1 MNGAVTG
8 QRSSDRLYRARF
20 TRQNKLTK
28 PNEFKRVF
36 NGSFVSADACFK
48 VLAKANGREN
58 ARLGM
63 AVSRQVDKR
72 AVGRNRIKRAVRE
85 SFRLYWAGRKAGL
98 DVVVLPR
105 WQTAT
110 MCNEKLLRS
119 LNRHWSKLE
128 NQLEGQE

>member
-1 MNGAVTG
+1 MNGAVKG
-8 QRSSDRLYRARF
+8 QSPADRLRRARF
-20 TRQNKLTK
+20 TRQYKLTK
-28 PNEFKRVF
+28 PIDFKRVF
-36 NGSFVSADACFK
+36 SNPLVSADACFR
-48 VLAKANGREN
+48 VLATAYGREN
-58 ARLGM
+58 PRLGM

-85 SFRLYWAGRKAGL
+85 SFRLYWAGRPAGL

-119 LNRHWSKLE
+119 LRRHWSKLE
-128 NQLEGQE
+128 NQFEG

>member
-1 MNGAVTG
+1 MNGAVKG
-8 QRSSDRLYRARF
+8 QSLADPLRRARF
-20 TRQNKLTK
+20 TRQHKLTK
-28 PNEFKRVF
+28 PIDFKRVF
-36 NGSFVSADACFK
+36 NNPMVSSDTCFK
-48 VLAKANGREN
+48 VLATANGREN

-119 LNRHWSKLE
+119 LSRHWSKLE
-128 NQLEGQE
+128 SQFEG